1 MKFLADE
8 SIEKP
13 VVDWLRGQDFDVR
26 YVTEITPSI
35 NDEEVIRFANDEG
48 RILITNDKDFGELVF
63 RQSKIIMGVLLIR
76 ATNERTSNKI
86 RLVREV
92 LEKARNKLAGY
103 FVVVN
108 EAGIRMKKIP
118 RKPEGD

>member
-118 RKPEGD
+118 RRQQG

>member
-13 VVDWLRGQDFDVR
+13 VVDWLRGQDLDVR
-26 YVTEITPSI
+26 YITEITPSI
-35 NDEEVIRFANDEG
+35 NDEEVIRLANDEG
-48 RILITNDKDFGELVF
+48 RIPITNDKDFGELVF
-63 RQSKIIMGVLLIR
+63 RQSKIVLGVLLIR
-76 ATNERTSNKI
+76 AINERASNNI

>member
-13 VVDWLRGQDFDVR
+13 VADWLRGQAFEVR

-35 NDEEVIRFANDEG
+35 NDEEVIRLANDEG

-63 RQSKIIMGVLLIR
+63 HQSKIVLSYQLS
-76 ATNERTSNKI
+76 AMSH
-86 RLVREV
+86 
-92 LEKARNKLAGY
+92 KL
-103 FVVVN
+103 F
-108 EAGIRMKKIP
+108 
-118 RKPEGD
+118 

>member
-13 VVDWLRGQDFDVR
+13 VVDWLRGQDLDVR
-26 YVTEITPSI
+26 YITEITPSI
-35 NDEEVIRFANDEG
+35 NDEEVIRLANDEG

-63 RQSKIIMGVLLIR
+63 RQSKIVLGVLLIR
-76 ATNERTSNKI
+76 AINERASNKI

>member
-26 YVTEITPSI
+26 YITEITPSI
-35 NDEEVIRFANDEG
+35 NDEEVIRLANNEG

-63 RQSKIIMGVLLIR
+63 HQSKIILGVLLIR
-76 ATNERTSNKI
+76 ATNERSSNKV

-118 RKPEGD
+118 GRQQG

>member
-63 RQSKIIMGVLLIR
+63 RQSKIILGVLLIR

-118 RKPEGD
+118 RRQQG

>member
-13 VVDWLRGQDFDVR
+13 VVDWLRGQDLDVR
-26 YVTEITPSI
+26 YITEITPSI

-63 RQSKIIMGVLLIR
+63 RQSKIVLGVLLIR
-76 ATNERTSNKI
+76 AINERASNKI

>member
-13 VVDWLRGQDFDVR
+13 VIDWLRGQDFDVR
-26 YVTEITPSI
+26 YVAEITPSI

-63 RQSKIIMGVLLIR
+63 RQSKIVLSYQL
-76 ATNERTSNKI
+76 
-86 RLVREV
+86 
-92 LEKARNKLAGY
+92 
-103 FVVVN
+103 
-108 EAGIRMKKIP
+108 
-118 RKPEGD
+118 

>member
-13 VVDWLRGQDFDVR
+13 VIDWLRGQDFDVR

-35 NDEEVIRFANDEG
+35 NDEEVIRLANDES
-48 RILITNDKDFGELVF
+48 RTLITNDKDFGELVF
-63 RQSKIIMGVLLIR
+63 RQSKIILGVLLIR
-76 ATNERTSNKI
+76 AINERASNKI

>member
-8 SIEKP
+8 SVEKP
-13 VVDWLRGQDFDVR
+13 VVDWLRGQDVDVK

-35 NDEEVIRFANDEG
+35 NDEEVIRLANNEE

-63 RQSKIIMGVLLIR
+63 HQSKIVLGILLIR
-76 ATNERTSNKI
+76 ATNERASNKI
-86 RLVREV
+86 RLIREV
-92 LEKARNKLAGY
+92 LKKARNKLAGC

-108 EAGIRMKKIP
+108 EAGIRIKKIP
-118 RKPEGD
+118 EKEKK

>member
-13 VVDWLRGQDFDVR
+13 VIDWLRGQDFDVR

-35 NDEEVIRFANDEG
+35 NDEEVIRLANDEG

-63 RQSKIIMGVLLIR
+63 RQSKIVLGVLLIR
-76 ATNERTSNKI
+76 AINERASNKI

-118 RKPEGD
+118 GKPEGD

>member
-8 SIEKP
+8 SMEKP
-13 VVDWLRGQDFDVR
+13 VVDWLRDQNFDVK
-26 YVTEITPSI
+26 YITEITPSI
-35 NDEEVIRFANDEG
+35 NDEEVIRLANDES

-63 RQSKIIMGVLLIR
+63 RQSKIILGVLLIR
-76 ATNERTSNKI
+76 ATNERSSNKI

-108 EAGIRMKKIP
+108 EAGIRMKKIL
-118 RKPEGD
+118 

>member
-35 NDEEVIRFANDEG
+35 NDEEVIRIANDEG

-63 RQSKIIMGVLLIR
+63 RQSKIVLGVLLIR
-76 ATNERTSNKI
+76 AINERASNKI

>member
-13 VVDWLRGQDFDVR
+13 VIDWLRGQDFDVR

-63 RQSKIIMGVLLIR
+63 RQSKIIVGVLLIR
-76 ATNERTSNKI
+76 ATNERASNKI

-118 RKPEGD
+118 RRQQG

>member
-13 VVDWLRGQDFDVR
+13 VIDWLRGQDFDVR

-63 RQSKIIMGVLLIR
+63 RQSKIILGVLLIR

-118 RKPEGD
+118 RRQQG